1 MRLVCSVCGKRM
13 VRNPGSGRRKPFLYC
28 STPGCSCVS
37 SRFDTVEEAVLS
49 SLRDWLSAY
58 EVEVS
63 SRTAQQDAKSIQAA
77 ERTIEQARKNLKAL
91 TEQKSRLYDLLE
103 QGLYSQELF
112 LERSHT
118 LAQRISDA
126 ELTISTTQEQLAALR
141 SAQDA
146 RLALIPNIQ
155 HVLDT
160 FPQLDSPAEKNALLR
175 TILDHA
181 VYHKSVGGRYAES
194 DLKLY
199 LYPKVTSAK
208 DF

>member
-1 MRLVCSVCGKRM
+1 M
-13 VRNPGSGRRKPFLYC
+13 
-28 STPGCSCVS
+28 
-37 SRFDTVEEAVLS
+37 
-49 SLRDWLSAY
+49 
-58 EVEVS
+58 EVS
-63 SRTAQQDAKSIQAA
+63 SRTSQQDAKGIRSA
-77 ERTIEQARKNLKAL
+77 ERTIEQAQKNLKAL

-126 ELTISTTQEQLAALR
+126 ERTISTTQKQLAALR

-160 FPQLDSPAEKNALLR
+160 FPQLDSPAEKNALLH
-175 TILDHA
+175 TVLDHA
-181 VYHKSVGGRYAES
+181 VYQKSVGGRYAES